1 MYKYF
6 RIARVG
12 KKESDEDSDKED
24 EDDDWTFVPEKRS
37 KNTFGCYIFGK
48 HIITDI
54 ILSKTWYLSVG

>member
-1 MYKYF
+1 MYNTLHF

-37 KNTFGCYIFGK
+37 K
-48 HIITDI
+48 
-54 ILSKTWYLSVG
+54 

>member
-37 KNTFGCYIFGK
+37 KDTFNCATFLEK
-48 HIITDI
+48 
-54 ILSKTWYLSVG
+54 KN